1 MHGLTLP
8 AMKRCVQFT
17 TALLITAFS
26 LIFSACGPSML
37 DCPVPADQRSSF
49 MAPAGDFPMGV
60 VGDASWDVEERQALL
75 RALSKWN
82 SASLEKTSDEA
93 FRIEFQS
100 LKRLPADKA
109 LQGCALQE
117 GSSEGFQIHRAEGG
131 GQWQKLGFSE
141 STPAV
146 TLRCHRGDQLTKQ
159 AILVNPSLIHQDQI
173 MSVFLHELGHAIG
186 LDHSC
191 QLDGGSASYRGCMG
205 LEVEHPY
212 VLAVMYPTLRV
223 KAPSSRRI
231 FSAPGFMEIKE
242 ALGSNDLL
250 RAGCIFGR

>member
-1 MHGLTLP
+1 MHDLTPP
-8 AMKRCVQFT
+8 AMKRCVQSL
-17 TALLITAFS
+17 AGLLMTAFS
-26 LIFSACGPSML
+26 LIFSACAPSIQ

-49 MAPAGDFPMGV
+49 MAPADDFPMNV
-60 VGDASWDVEERQALL
+60 VGDASWGAEERQELL
-75 RALSKWN
+75 RALSRWN
-82 SASLEKTSDEA
+82 SASLEKSSEEA
-93 FRIEFQS
+93 FQIEFRS

-117 GSSEGFQIHRAEGG
+117 GSSEGFLIHRAESG

-191 QLDGGSASYRGCMG
+191 QLERGSESYRSCMG
-205 LEVEHPY
+205 LELEHPY